1 MCQPAKLLIERING
15 MSATMMMEERTADP
29 TLIMQEAEAVERI
42 KRARGILGEDV
53 VILGHHYQRDE
64 VVQFADFQGDSY
76 QLCKEGAKVRAK
88 YIVFAGVH
96 FMAESA
102 VILGRPDQVVIL
114 PNMKAGCS
122 MADMAN
128 LEQVLTAW
136 AELEEVLGVPS
147 DEAIMPVTYMNSAA
161 NLKGFVGQYGGTVC
175 TSSNAA
181 GALAWAFEQ
190 REKVFFFPDQH
201 LGRNTGKKM
210 GIPLEQMVLW
220 NPFKPYGGLTDAQIE
235 NAKVILW
242 QGHCSVHQQFRPEH
256 VDLWRTHHE
265 GINVIVHP
273 ECMMEVVD
281 KADYVGSTSYIVQT
295 IDGAV
300 AGSKWAVGTE
310 VHLVNRLKERNLDKF
325 VTLLSPFA
333 CLCSTMYRITPLDL
347 ANALDQ
353 LVQGRVINQ
362 IIVDDEVQRNARM
375 ALDRM
380 LSIPAATKVILGD

>member
-1 MCQPAKLLIERING
+1 MTTIELQPV
-15 MSATMMMEERTADP
+15 RTKDP
-29 TLIMQEAEAVERI
+29 TLIEQEQQAIIRI
-42 KRARGILGEDV
+42 ERARAALGDQV

-64 VVQFADFQGDSY
+64 VVRFADFQGDSY
-76 QLCKEGAKVRAK
+76 QLSQEGAKVAAK

-102 VILGRPDQVVIL
+102 VILGREDQVVIL
-114 PNMKAGCS
+114 PNMQAGCS

-136 AELEEVLGVPS
+136 AELEEVLGDDPQTH
-147 DEAIMPVTYMNSAA
+147 IMPITYMNSAA
-161 NLKGFVGQYGGTVC
+161 NLKAFVGERGGAVC
-175 TSSNAA
+175 TSSNAE
-181 GALAWAFEQ
+181 GALNWSFAQ

-220 NPFKPYGGLTDAQIE
+220 NPFKPYGGLTDEQIL

-256 VDLWRTHHE
+256 VDLWRRQHDDVQ
-265 GINVIVHP
+265 VIVHP

-281 KADYVGSTSYIVQT
+281 KVDLVGSTSYIVNT
-295 IDGAV
+295 IDNAPP
-300 AGSKWAVGTE
+300 GSKFAVGTE
-310 VHLVNRLKERNLDKF
+310 VHLVNRLKLRNPDKF

-347 ANALDQ
+347 ANVLEALAD
-353 LVQGRVINQ
+353 GRVVNQ
-362 IIVDDEVQRNARM
+362 VFVDDTVQHNARL

-380 LSIPAATKVILGD
+380 LAIPSATKRILGD

>member
-1 MCQPAKLLIERING
+1 MTTIELQPV
-15 MSATMMMEERTADP
+15 RTKDP
-29 TLIMQEAEAVERI
+29 TLIEQEHQAIIRI
-42 KRARGILGEDV
+42 ERARAALGD
-53 VILGHHYQRDE
+53 QRDE
-64 VVQFADFQGDSY
+64 VVRFADFQGDSY
-76 QLCKEGAKVRAK
+76 QLSQEGAKVAAK

-102 VILGRPDQVVIL
+102 VILGREDQVVIL
-114 PNMKAGCS
+114 PNMQAGCS

-136 AELEEVLGVPS
+136 AELEEVLGDDPQTH
-147 DEAIMPVTYMNSAA
+147 IMPITYMNSAA
-161 NLKGFVGQYGGTVC
+161 NLKAFVGERGGAVC
-175 TSSNAA
+175 TSSNAE
-181 GALAWAFEQ
+181 GALNWSFAQ

-220 NPFKPYGGLTDAQIE
+220 NPFKPYGGLTDEQIL

-256 VDLWRTHHE
+256 VDLWRRQHDDVQ
-265 GINVIVHP
+265 VIVHP

-281 KADYVGSTSYIVQT
+281 KADLVGSTSYIVNT
-295 IDGAV
+295 IDNAPP
-300 AGSKWAVGTE
+300 GSKFAVGTE
-310 VHLVNRLKERNLDKF
+310 VHLVNRLKLRNPDKF

-347 ANALDQ
+347 ANVLEALAD
-353 LVQGRVINQ
+353 GRVVNQ
-362 IIVDDEVQRNARM
+362 VFVDDTVQHNARL

-380 LSIPAATKVILGD
+380 LAIPSATKRILGD